1 MNTIVKKVLSDF
13 LSEYGK
19 IKLNSSIKK
28 VKLDVGTSGDGPN
41 TDLWLKENNI
51 CVIGVEPNL
60 INLHNMYSK
69 YEPQIKKEKLILLKT
84 ALSCSTPYI
93 GELFCVKQN
102 EGCSSLHEPVFDRIP
117 EYKEL
122 SNLIFTPVI
131 RLGDIFNFFPWEQ
144 VPFIDHLKI
153 DAQGS
158 DFDIVKGADDYL
170 QEKIAFLTV
179 EAGTGSDYKYDSKPQ
194 NMFDYIINKGFE
206 EHSIKEFNW
215 TFFNP
220 RFESEKNKINSDVTG

>member
-69 YEPQIKKEKLILLKT
+69 YEPQIKKEKLILMRSFKSSVTLKVT
-84 ALSCSTPYI
+84 LKLRQQYYS
-93 GELFCVKQN
+93 
-102 EGCSSLHEPVFDRIP
+102 RIFIFIVMT
-117 EYKEL
+117 
-122 SNLIFTPVI
+122 NLKYLYFFLLQLTLM
-131 RLGDIFNFFPWEQ
+131 RLTLQKLVVVVAEILKSPNQVRFLPWTT
-144 VPFIDHLKI
+144 
-153 DAQGS
+153 
-158 DFDIVKGADDYL
+158 
-170 QEKIAFLTV
+170 TV
-179 EAGTGSDYKYDSKPQ
+179 TH
-194 NMFDYIINKGFE
+194 
-206 EHSIKEFNW
+206 HS
-215 TFFNP
+215 
-220 RFESEKNKINSDVTG
+220 